1 MMLQI
6 QNSKTMFLFPTPVI
20 LHDLKEAT
28 NINGELET
36 RIRAHQTIHKGIN
49 RSNYGGWHSNSDMMV
64 WCEDISRIILSEAIN
79 QATKYTAD
87 IHANGKR
94 DFVFDAQMWAN
105 INGPGD
111 SNQSHCHT
119 GALWSGVYYVDNGE
133 DDPNVDVEGE
143 LILTDPRFPMNTMYM
158 PDLVTRDR
166 NNAPQHSQYPIRP
179 TNGRLVMFPSWLT
192 HSVRP
197 YKGKRERISVAF
209 NLTVHP
215 VDSFKK

>member
-1 MMLQI
+1 MGGSKSGVIMLTTQD
-6 QNSKTMFLFPTPVI
+6 SEPMFLFSTPVL
-20 LHDLKEAT
+20 LHDLKESAR
-28 NINGELET
+28 INTELLSK
-36 RIRAHQTIHKGIN
+36 IRAHQKITPSIK
-49 RSNYGGWHSNSDMMV
+49 RSNYGGWHSATDMMI
-64 WCEDISRIILSEAIN
+64 WCEDIARVILNTAVS
-79 QATKYTAD
+79 QVTQYTAD
-87 IHANGKR
+87 IRADGKR

-143 LILTDPRFPMNTMYM
+143 LILTDPR
-158 PDLVTRDR
+158 
-166 NNAPQHSQYPIRP
+166 
-179 TNGRLVMFPSWLT
+179 NGRMVLFPSWLT

-197 YKGKRERISVAF
+197 YLGTRERVSVAF

-215 VDSFKK
+215 VATNKA